1 MSSPIW
7 RPDQPYN
14 DLPLLPPSVELETR
28 RVLKACISARAALAE
43 LSQAVKLSPNQNI
56 LISTLPVLE
65 AQASSEI
72 ENIVTTADKLFQAL
86 PNDTSADAATRE
98 ALRYREALL
107 SGFANITKR
116 PLGTSTAV
124 AVVGRIR
131 DVNVGIRNE
140 EDVRIINHRTGQP
153 IFTPPRGEKRLR
165 DLLANWEAFMH
176 DEGDSLDPLVK
187 LAVGHYQFEA
197 IHPFT
202 DGNGRTGRVLNTL
215 YLIEAGLLTAPVLY
229 LSRYINQTRANYY
242 RLLLEVTSDQAWERW
257 VLYMVNGIEQ
267 TSNWTLA
274 KIEAIRSLM
283 EATRQHFRDARP
295 QIYRQELLD
304 LIFEWPYIRIA
315 NVVNSGLVER
325 QTASRYLK
333 ELALIGVLEEVPIGR
348 EKLFIHTRLLRLLT
362 VEGNEFAPFS

>member
-1 MSSPIW
+1 MS
-7 RPDQPYN
+7 
-14 DLPLLPPSVELETR
+14 
-28 RVLKACISARAALAE
+28 
-43 LSQAVKLSPNQNI
+43 
-56 LISTLPVLE
+56 
-65 AQASSEI
+65 
-72 ENIVTTADKLFQAL
+72 
-86 PNDTSADAATRE
+86 
-98 ALRYREALL
+98 
-107 SGFANITKR
+107 
-116 PLGTSTAV
+116 
-124 AVVGRIR
+124 
-131 DVNVGIRNE
+131 
-140 EDVRIINHRTGQP
+140 
-153 IFTPPRGEKRLR
+153 
-165 DLLANWEAFMH
+165 
-176 DEGDSLDPLVK
+176 
-187 LAVGHYQFEA
+187 
-197 IHPFT
+197 
-202 DGNGRTGRVLNTL
+202 
-215 YLIEAGLLTAPVLY
+215 
-229 LSRYINQTRANYY
+229 NYY